1 MLDITNK
8 QKYNISDLIHGMIMI
23 EEKLYYMLRGNIN
36 VDFK

>member
-23 EEKLYYMLRGNIN
+23 EEKLCYMLRDNIN